1 MDDSRTLYLPST
13 QLRRSYERAR
23 TVDYAQQIQEC
34 ADLLSHPEL
43 IVSELLD
50 AYGVVES
57 FGESELDLVCN
68 LERRD
73 PADEAGE
80 LVLDH
85 FYEGQDVRVSC
96 REDVDFS
103 FRCLATDVRPVPELA
118 PTAESVRDGFD
129 YIAES
134 LEGDALPI
142 LGVAQTFDDS
152 SAYPLLL
159 RLLCGLTELAP
170 ARQLTVVNTDR
181 LKGML
186 QPDARFDLHMV
197 LWDEGELDPQQAT
210 LCELARDLAEASRDG
225 IAGTP
230 LAARIGRIHCLR
242 MDPGAFDGELE
253 EMWRI

>member
-1 MDDSRTLYLPST
+1 MDQASPLYLPST
-13 QLRRSYERAR
+13 LLRTSYERAR
-23 TVDYAQQIQEC
+23 SVDHAQQIQEC

-43 IVSELLD
+43 MASELLD
-50 AYGVVES
+50 AYGVIES

-68 LERRD
+68 LERRESG
-73 PADEAGE
+73 DESEE

-85 FYEGQDVRVSC
+85 FYEGQEVTVACTADA
-96 REDVDFS
+96 DFE
-103 FRCLATDVRPVPELA
+103 FRCLATDVRPVPQLQ
-118 PTAESVRDGFD
+118 PTGESVRDGFD

-134 LEGDALPI
+134 LEPGNLPI

-159 RLLCGLTELAP
+159 RLLASLTELAP
-170 ARQLTVVNTDR
+170 AQQLNVINTDR
-181 LKGML
+181 LKGAL
-186 QPDARFDLHMV
+186 QADARFDLHMV
-197 LWDEGELDPQQAT
+197 LWDDGEGDASAIT
-210 LCELARDLAEASRDG
+210 LCELARDLAEASRAG

-242 MDPGAFDGELE
+242 MDPSEFDGELE